1 MTEKE
6 LLESRY
12 GNYIKGVLHALDVAY
27 KRGDMDS
34 IKLESAKWQSI
45 RESIYFILGEQY
57 YFIRRADAYMVCSEN
72 KSGYLIYKER
82 S

>member
-34 IKLESAKWQSI
+34 IKLESAKWESI
-45 RESIYFILGEQY
+45 RESIYFI
-57 YFIRRADAYMVCSEN
+57 FR
-72 KSGYLIYKER
+72 
-82 S
+82 

>member
-57 YFIRRADAYMVCSEN
+57 YRIRRAGVYMVCSEN
-72 KSGYLIYKER
+72 ESGYLIYKER

>member
-27 KRGDMDS
+27 ERGDMDS
-34 IKLESAKWQSI
+34 IKLESAKWESI

-57 YFIRRADAYMVCSEN
+57 YFIRRPDAYMVCSEN
-72 KSGYLIYKER
+72 KSGYLICKER